1 MCTSNDGYYL
11 HLKTWRTFLDPPLR
25 TRRNVDGWQVFL
37 ELSMLEFFWR
47 TVINLNSA
55 DSIFHSCEIFHS
67 DGCWDNYPSIDERK
81 SLKKKKPRKLSI
93 CIIKHTFVKYKWVLE
108 DWCEVFLCFI
118 IILYETEKSIYFLIL
133 FFFGLKI
140 VKCKNNYIQKVKA
153 DLVVNNLL
161 ALNTS
166 FES

>member
-1 MCTSNDGYYL
+1 MAIYTSKHGHYIHVHSNDGYYL

-81 SLKKKKPRKLSI
+81 SLKKKPRKLSI

-108 DWCEVFLCFI
+108 DWCEVFFCALSLFCMRQRNLF
-118 IILYETEKSIYFLIL
+118 TFW
-133 FFFGLKI
+133 FFFFWLK
-140 VKCKNNYIQKVKA
+140 
-153 DLVVNNLL
+153 D
-161 ALNTS
+161 S
-166 FES
+166 

>member
-93 CIIKHTFVKYKWVLE
+93 CIIKHTFVKYKWVFFCALSLFCMRQRNLFTF
-108 DWCEVFLCFI
+108 WF
-118 IILYETEKSIYFLIL
+118 L
-133 FFFGLKI
+133 FFFWLK
-140 VKCKNNYIQKVKA
+140 
-153 DLVVNNLL
+153 D
-161 ALNTS
+161 S
-166 FES
+166 

>member
-81 SLKKKKPRKLSI
+81 SLKKKPRKLSI
-93 CIIKHTFVKYKWVLE
+93 CIIKHTFVKYKWVLK
-108 DWCEVFLCFI
+108 DWCEVFFV
-118 IILYETEKSIYFLIL
+118 LYHYFVWDREIYLLFDSYFFL
-133 FFFGLKI
+133 
-140 VKCKNNYIQKVKA
+140 A
-153 DLVVNNLL
+153 
-161 ALNTS
+161 
-166 FES
+166 

>member
-81 SLKKKKPRKLSI
+81 SFKKKKQRKLSI
-93 CIIKHTFVKYKWVLE
+93 CIIKHTFVSFRRLMWSFFVLYHYFVWDRE
-108 DWCEVFLCFI
+108 
-118 IILYETEKSIYFLIL
+118 IYLLFDSY
-133 FFFGLKI
+133 FFFGLIDSKM
-140 VKCKNNYIQKVKA
+140 QK
-153 DLVVNNLL
+153 
-161 ALNTS
+161 
-166 FES
+166 

>member
-1 MCTSNDGYYL
+1 MAIYTSKHGHYIHVHSNDGCYL

-108 DWCEVFLCFI
+108 DWCEVFFV
-118 IILYETEKSIYFLIL
+118 LYHYFVWDREIYLLFDSYFFL
-133 FFFGLKI
+133 
-140 VKCKNNYIQKVKA
+140 A
-153 DLVVNNLL
+153 
-161 ALNTS
+161 
-166 FES
+166 